1 MGVHMKRKLFCLA
14 LTSIV
19 AGLCSCGASE
29 SEISLFKAN
38 SELIGTLKENPE
50 NPNIQLPAYVE
61 NIYSSKLPTYHR
73 KGKGDVPYVEVKD
86 FANALGEA
94 LPNVINKGITT
105 EVKDGSITLFSPDKK
120 GEIVLN
126 PTTDEVKMKNTG
138 SFNAPVVIDNGSITG
153 DYGSARGNSIR
164 GSEKSK
170 RYMADG
176 SAVPEYETVSF
187 KDYDFDIYSQDGK
200 FYAPM
205 DPLSK
210 VIFRD
215 IGVDIAFNGADFH
228 TNMLTK
234 FGASRIYSSKGVFQ
248 GLNGVYEPSKTKGEG
263 EAYRFESHFE
273 RAKDDN
279 GTIAR
284 FTRYLILN
292 DNPEKTAACVV
303 CEGDT
308 YDPTNPVEDSESVY
322 KFTWKKEGET
332 LIVHAPNTEQYY
344 GGDYVIHLD
353 ETNFLKGTMSSEM
366 ANYNFNL
373 LRYMFDHIYGLKT
386 QKGYKDANAYFDSLG
401 VTAGLKSTDAQTY
414 NEAFSKLLGG
424 VDDGHTAHSG
434 LSIFTSLK
442 DADSLNG
449 LRQKYLGPR
458 VTKLGGL
465 RSKYSKARNDKYN
478 ELHPERPGTDDPVF
492 HQGIKFSEGRETAI
506 ITFDGFTHN
515 ALEIKNMREMF
526 PEPLNVPETDFEI
539 NVPVRAAFAN
549 STPDGFSTAFEM
561 LRQLNKSSKVVKNV
575 VLDLTCNGGGAI
587 MTLPYLAAF
596 FTDDPVYT
604 LQETNTKAISEYH
617 YKVDLNGDGVFGGEG
632 DTFKNDFNW
641 FVLTSGFS
649 FSCGN
654 CLPGMAK
661 DAGVKIIGEQSGG
674 GVSPVGVYFDALG
687 STFNISNHLDM
698 LYKKDGV
705 YTQNDDGIPLD
716 RAFPFDN
723 GNWYDPNAVNTFI
736 KGLN

>member
-1 MGVHMKRKLFCLA
+1 
-14 LTSIV
+14 
-19 AGLCSCGASE
+19 
-29 SEISLFKAN
+29 
-38 SELIGTLKENPE
+38 
-50 NPNIQLPAYVE
+50 
-61 NIYSSKLPTYHR
+61 
-73 KGKGDVPYVEVKD
+73 
-86 FANALGEA
+86 
-94 LPNVINKGITT
+94 
-105 EVKDGSITLFSPDKK
+105 
-120 GEIVLN
+120 
-126 PTTDEVKMKNTG
+126 
-138 SFNAPVVIDNGSITG
+138 
-153 DYGSARGNSIR
+153 
-164 GSEKSK
+164 
-170 RYMADG
+170 
-176 SAVPEYETVSF
+176 
-187 KDYDFDIYSQDGK
+187 
-200 FYAPM
+200 M

-215 IGVDIAFNGADFH
+215 IGIDLSFNGADFY

-234 FGASRIYSSKGVFQ
+234 FGSSRIYSSKGVFV
-248 GLNGVYEPSKTKGEG
+248 GLNGIYEPSKTKGEG

-273 RAKDDN
+273 RAKDD
-279 GTIAR
+279 GKLYRYSR
-284 FTRYLILN
+284 FLILN

-308 YDPTNPVEDSESVY
+308 YNPTNPVEDSESVY

-353 ETNFLKGTMSSEM
+353 ETSFLKGSMSSEM

-401 VTAGLKSTDAQTY
+401 VTAGLKSTDAKTY

-434 LSIFTSLK
+434 LSIFTSLE

-449 LRQKYLGPR
+449 LRAKYRGQR
-458 VTKLGGL
+458 VTKLSERL
-465 RSKYSKARNDKYN
+465 KKYSKARNDKYN
-478 ELHPERPGTDDPVF
+478 ELHPDRPGTDDPVF

-515 ALEIKNMREMF
+515 GLEIKNMRELL
-526 PEPLNVPETDFEI
+526 PEHINVPETDFEI
-539 NVPVRAAFAN
+539 NIPVRGAFAN
-549 STPDGFSTAFEM
+549 STPDGFSTAFDI
-561 LRQLNKSSKVVKNV
+561 LQQLNKSSKVVKNIV
-575 VLDLTCNGGGAI
+575 VDLTCNGGGAI

-632 DTFKNDFNW
+632 DPFKNDFNW
-641 FVLTSGFS
+641 YVMTSGFS

-687 STFNISNHLDM
+687 STFNISNHMDM

-716 RAFPFDN
+716 RAFPFDS

-736 KGLN
+736 KGLQ